1 MGTDNAFAEL
11 GLAPDA
17 TDSEVKAAWRRLV
30 SQWHPDRNSS
40 ADAVARM
47 QRINRAFEE
56 IRNAGP
62 RTAPAARAAS
72 TAESAKPRKP
82 AQESARASA
91 ADASQ
96 ASQRAHGNASA
107 GHASSGHASSG
118 RASSHASGN
127 PSDNPSGHA
136 AGNAAHHAA
145 DNAADPGPNRRPIY
159 RKVKLTLEEAA
170 IGCIKVMQGKITET
184 CTVCAGAGHQVL
196 GGNCAQCGGSGATAK
211 RSFFGWPTG
220 YYECTA
226 CLGGGIARRPCK
238 ACAGVGKAT
247 PQPYKVGV
255 RIPAG
260 VRPGDLLH
268 VDARRASKA
277 SPPADLEIRVEFAE
291 HDFFKLED
299 DGTIHC
305 EIPVDGF
312 AWIANRVIQVP
323 TVAGLQSLKLKRDQ
337 VAYRLKGHGFPVS
350 RGGPRGDQQVTVQP
364 IFPDHLTADQE
375 ILLDQLLA
383 TTSGDGG
390 TSDKRLRAWNSGL
403 RAWER
408 EMSKRAS

>member
-1 MGTDNAFAEL
+1 MAGLDEDLDTVGTDNAFAEL

-17 TDSEVKAAWRRLV
+17 TDTEVKAAWRRLV

-62 RTAPAARAAS
+62 RPAHATRPAS
-72 TAESAKPRKP
+72 TAAESAKPRKP
-82 AQESARASA
+82 AQESTRASA
-91 ADASQ
+91 ADDNRKTG
-96 ASQRAHGNASA
+96 QRANGHAASGNASGA
-107 GHASSGHASSG
+107 TSGSASGHASG
-118 RASSHASGN
+118 NASSHT
-127 PSDNPSGHA
+127 SDSTA
-136 AGNAAHHAA
+136 DAG
-145 DNAADPGPNRRPIY
+145 PQRRPIF

-170 IGCIKVMQGKITET
+170 VGCIKVMQGKITET
-184 CTVCAGAGHQVL
+184 CAVCAGAGHQVL
-196 GGNCAQCGGSGATAK
+196 GGNCAQCGGSGAMPK

-220 YYECTA
+220 YYECTD

-238 ACAGVGKAT
+238 ACAGAGKAT

-260 VRPGDLLH
+260 VRSGDLLH
-268 VDARRASKA
+268 VDARRASKGSA
-277 SPPADLEIRVEFAE
+277 PADLEIRVEFAE
-291 HDFFKLED
+291 HEFFRLED

-312 AWIANRVIQVP
+312 AWIANRSIQVP
-323 TVAGLQSLKLKRDQ
+323 TVAGLQSMKLKRDQ
-337 VAYRLKGHGFPVS
+337 VSYRLKGHGFPVS

-390 TSDKRLRAWNSGL
+390 PASDKRLRAWNSEL

-408 EMSKRAS
+408 GMSKRAP

>member
-62 RTAPAARAAS
+62 RTPQAATRPTSA
-72 TAESAKPRKP
+72 TESAKPRKP
-82 AQESARASA
+82 AQESARSSA
-91 ADASQ
+91 ADNGHTN
-96 ASQRAHGNASA
+96 QRASASASAGRASSA
-107 GHASSGHASSG
+107 GHASSHASG
-118 RASSHASGN
+118 RAS
-127 PSDNPSGHA
+127 
-136 AGNAAHHAA
+136 
-145 DNAADPGPNRRPIY
+145 DNAADHGADHKADEGAQRRPIF

-170 IGCIKVMQGKITET
+170 VGCIKVMQGKITET

-196 GGNCAQCGGSGATAK
+196 GGNCAQCGGSGALPK

-238 ACAGVGKAT
+238 ACAGAGKAT
-247 PQPYKVGV
+247 PQAYKVGV
-255 RIPAG
+255 RIPPG

-312 AWIANRVIQVP
+312 AWIANRAIQVP

-337 VAYRLKGHGFPVS
+337 VSYRLKGHGFPVS

-408 EMSKRAS
+408 GMSKRAS